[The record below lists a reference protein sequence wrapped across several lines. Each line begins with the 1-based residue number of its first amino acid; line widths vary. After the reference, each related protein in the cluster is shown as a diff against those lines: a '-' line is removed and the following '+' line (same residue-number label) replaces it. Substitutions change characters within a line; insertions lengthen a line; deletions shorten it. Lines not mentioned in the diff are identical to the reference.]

1 MNLINNDGF
10 LHRNNTKRFILAVY
24 DYGNG
29 RINYVNKSN
38 YLKFT
43 DLKSEDPSH
52 SLTGERKID
61 HIEINLS
68 SIELFARVSQYG
80 DEQEEQIKGFII
92 HVVLHEL
99 AHMDQ
104 EVEFGQ
110 DSKTEKEYQ
119 KRMENANDT
128 YTYNWI
134 IKHKDELIR
143 QFGPFLLDL
152 ATKVCAYRY
161 DNRYVY
167 KRISS
172 IAALLKS
179 LLYFLSNVDIEKL
192 IVKFHCVF
200 IMMILKLRN
209 GAHFKCIIL
218 GKNDDSPA
226 KKRKICDLLT
236 FLDQNVIQKNYV
248 FTSKSWLEYDEHIVL
263 KPDNKPGSRIFH
275 IPFLVITLEESDEE
289 AKTFTI
295 EYKKE
300 KAR

>member
-10 LHRNNTKRFILAVY
+10 LHRNNTKRFIEAVY
-24 DYGNG
+24 DYANG
-29 RINYVNKSN
+29 RINYVNKSS

-43 DLKSEDPSH
+43 ELKSEDSSH
-52 SLTGERKID
+52 PITGERKID

-68 SIELFARVSQYG
+68 SIELFARISHYG

-99 AHMDQ
+99 AHLDQ

-110 DSKTEKEYQ
+110 DNKTKNEYQ

-134 IKHKDELIR
+134 MQHMNELVR
-143 QFGPFLLDL
+143 RFGPFRLEL
-152 ATKVCAYRY
+152 AANSGTYSY

-167 KRISS
+167 KRINSV
-172 IAALLKS
+172 ADVLKS

-192 IVKFHCVF
+192 IDKFNSVF

-209 GAHFKCIIL
+209 GAHFRCLIL
-218 GKNDDSPA
+218 GKNDSPV
-226 KKRKICDLLT
+226 KIRKIRDMLS
-236 FLDQNVIQKNYV
+236 FLDQNIIQKNRV
-248 FTSKSWLEYDEHIVL
+248 FMSRSWLEYDESIVL
-263 KPDNKPGSRIFH
+263 KPDNKPGSRTFH
-275 IPFLVITLEESDEE
+275 IPFLVITLEKSDEE
-289 AKTFTI
+289 AKSFTI

-300 KAR
+300 KT

>member
-1 MNLINNDGF
+1 MNLINNNGF
-10 LHRNNTKRFILAVY
+10 LHRNNAKRFIEAVY
-24 DYGNG
+24 GYGNG
-29 RINYVNKSN
+29 RINYINKSN

-43 DLKSEDPSH
+43 ELKSEDSSH
-52 SLTGERKID
+52 PITGERKID
-61 HIEINLS
+61 HIEINLD
-68 SIELFARVSQYG
+68 SIELFTRISHYG

-99 AHMDQ
+99 AHLDQ
-104 EVEFGQ
+104 EVKFGQ
-110 DSKTEKEYQ
+110 DNKTKNEYQ

-134 IKHKDELIR
+134 LQHMNELVR
-143 QFGPFLLDL
+143 RFGPFRMEL
-152 ATKVCAYRY
+152 AANSGTYRY
-161 DNRYVY
+161 DNRYAY
-167 KRISS
+167 KRINSV
-172 IAALLKS
+172 ADVMKS

-209 GAHFKCIIL
+209 GAHFKCLIL
-218 GKNDDSPA
+218 GKNIVSPV
-226 KKRKICDLLT
+226 KIRKIRDMLT
-236 FLDQNVIQKNYV
+236 FLDQNVIQKNRV
-248 FTSKSWLEYDEHIVL
+248 FTSKSWLEYDEHVVQ
-263 KPDNKPGSRIFH
+263 KPDNKPGSRTFH

-300 KAR
+300 KT